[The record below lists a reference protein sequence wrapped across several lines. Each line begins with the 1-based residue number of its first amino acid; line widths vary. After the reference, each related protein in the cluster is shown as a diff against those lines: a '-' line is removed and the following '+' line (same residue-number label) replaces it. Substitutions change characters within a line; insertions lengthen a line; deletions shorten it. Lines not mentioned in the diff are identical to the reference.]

1 MPAFDHVY
9 LIMMENESQSAIQ
22 GSAQA
27 PYINSLLGKYA
38 YTTQYSTSIHP
49 SLPNYLE
56 ITSGSTGGVGCD
68 CQPTGTTMCSALNCN
83 LLLSSCNCHQAAM
96 HLGDQLD
103 SAMVQWR
110 EYGQSMGTP
119 CNGTS
124 AAPYATKH
132 IPFLYYDD
140 VFTNSSR
147 CAQRVVDYAS
157 FGNDLAAGTYRF
169 SMISPNLCDDMHGDA
184 SCPGSPPE
192 ITQGDTWLSTE
203 VPKIL
208 ATPGFATGG
217 KDVLFI
223 VWDEQTGSTGGSN
236 IPMLLIVI
244 SPLAKA
250 GASMTA
256 YTHDSLLATFED
268 AFGVARLGNAA
279 MATPIHDMWQ

>member
-1 MPAFDHVY
+1 VPAFDHVY

-38 YTTQYSTSIHP
+38 

-147 CAQRVVDYAS
+147 GAQRGVD
-157 FGNDLAAGTYRF
+157 
-169 SMISPNLCDDMHGDA
+169 
-184 SCPGSPPE
+184 
-192 ITQGDTWLSTE
+192 
-203 VPKIL
+203 
-208 ATPGFATGG
+208 
-217 KDVLFI
+217 
-223 VWDEQTGSTGGSN
+223 
-236 IPMLLIVI
+236 
-244 SPLAKA
+244 
-250 GASMTA
+250 
-256 YTHDSLLATFED
+256 
-268 AFGVARLGNAA
+268 
-279 MATPIHDMWQ
+279 